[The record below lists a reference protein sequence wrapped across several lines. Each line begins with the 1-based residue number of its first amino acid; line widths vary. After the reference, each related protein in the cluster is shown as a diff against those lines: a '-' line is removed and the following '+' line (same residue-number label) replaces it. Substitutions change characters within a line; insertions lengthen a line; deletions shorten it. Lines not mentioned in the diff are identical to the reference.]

1 MVGPLEDWFHVKF
14 DDETIY
20 IHVHAPGREEVR
32 TSLKWSEIIRVCFKA
47 GDFLDSDEIY
57 IFVSS
62 RPESYLIPTWA
73 DGGSKL
79 WEEIIGRNLFDA
91 NLALRAALS
100 SDGELLCWPEVEHN
114 E

>member
-1 MVGPLEDWFHVKF
+1 MVGPLDEWFHVTY
-14 DDETIY
+14 DDEAIY
-20 IHVHAPGREEVR
+20 IHVHAPKREEVR
-32 TSLKWSEIIRVCFKA
+32 TSLRWSEIIRICFKA
-47 GDFLDSDEIY
+47 GDFLDPDEIY

-79 WEEIIGRNLFDA
+79 WEEIIERGLFDA
-91 NLALRAALS
+91 DLAIRAALS
-100 SDGELLCWPEVEHN
+100 SEGALFCWPEIER